1 MAAPEI
7 RSAREPVDRLMPIGL
22 AEQRSGQKNIAET
35 KKSLKKADSNIEEI
49 ETAYARLELTNAK
62 ELPDKP

>member
-7 RSAREPVDRLMPIGL
+7 RSAREAVDHLMPIGL

-35 KKSLKKADSNIEEI
+35 KKKGQPRA
-49 ETAYARLELTNAK
+49 
-62 ELPDKP
+62 PW